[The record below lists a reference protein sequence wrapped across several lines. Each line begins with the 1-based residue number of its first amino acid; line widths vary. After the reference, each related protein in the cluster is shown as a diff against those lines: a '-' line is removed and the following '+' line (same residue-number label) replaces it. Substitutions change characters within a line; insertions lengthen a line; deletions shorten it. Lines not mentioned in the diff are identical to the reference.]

1 MTKNV
6 ANKPSLINSDG
17 RQESTLLINKV
28 LVGAQLEFEVLFA
41 PRRVA
46 VIGINFC
53 DPLYVRVK
61 NETAPED
68 ISRALTPFI

>member
-1 MTKNV
+1 M
-6 ANKPSLINSDG
+6 
-17 RQESTLLINKV
+17 TLLINKV

-46 VIGINFC
+46 VVGINFRG
-53 DPLYVRVK
+53 PLFVRVR

-68 ISRALTPFI
+68 ISRALAPFI

>member
-1 MTKNV
+1 
-6 ANKPSLINSDG
+6 LINSDG

-41 PRRVA
+41 LRRVA

-53 DPLYVRVK
+53 DTHFVRVK

-68 ISRALTPFI
+68 ISRALVPFI

>member
-1 MTKNV
+1 M
-6 ANKPSLINSDG
+6 
-17 RQESTLLINKV
+17 
-28 LVGAQLEFEVLFA
+28 GAQLEFEVLLES
-41 PRRVA
+41 RRGA

-68 ISRALTPFI
+68 ISRALAPFI

>member
-1 MTKNV
+1 M
-6 ANKPSLINSDG
+6 
-17 RQESTLLINKV
+17 
-28 LVGAQLEFEVLFA
+28 GAQLEFEVLFA

-53 DPLYVRVK
+53 DPLFVGVK

-68 ISRALTPFI
+68 ISRALAPFL